1 MRRRTEEDREEWITW
16 RVDFSINSVRK
27 AERRDTERE
36 RERKRRGKES
46 LWPVWYLLSSITV
59 NTDQVGSSGLAFA
72 RAHAASSSSSF
83 ELSCRKHHCS
93 IVLS

>member
-1 MRRRTEEDREEWITW
+1 MEEDREEWITW

-27 AERRDTERE
+27 AERRDTEGEEKERE
-36 RERKRRGKES
+36 REES

-72 RAHAASSSSSF
+72 RAHTASSSSSF